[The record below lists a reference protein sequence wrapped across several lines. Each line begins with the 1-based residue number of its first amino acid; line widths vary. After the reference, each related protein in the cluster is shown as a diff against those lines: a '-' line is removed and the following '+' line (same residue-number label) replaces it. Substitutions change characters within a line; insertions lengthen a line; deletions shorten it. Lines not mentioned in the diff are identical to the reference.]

1 MSARTRNKLPRKDI
15 DMPFSNPVTKSRG
28 FTAIELMIM
37 LLVVA
42 ILAAIAVPNYSE
54 QIAAGQ
60 VTQAMPLASVAENG
74 VTTQYN
80 VTHQFPANNAAALL
94 PPANFIVS
102 NYVSSV
108 NVDSGGA
115 VTLTFGN
122 QANGR
127 LKGKFLSFRPAVVP
141 AYPQVPIAW
150 ICGMANVPA
159 QMTVNGENKTNLTVA
174 ELPFSCRA
182 N

>member
-1 MSARTRNKLPRKDI
+1 MQSYHFMRAHRA
-15 DMPFSNPVTKSRG
+15 
-28 FTAIELMIM
+28 FTAIELMVM

-54 QIAAGQ
+54 QIASAQ
-60 VTQAMPLASVAENG
+60 VVQSITLAAIAENG
-74 VTTQYN
+74 VAAYYATK
-80 VTHQFPANNAAALL
+80 HAFPEDNAAALL

-102 NYVSSV
+102 NYVSSLTV
-108 NVDSGGA
+108 QNGA
-115 VTLTFGN
+115 VTLGFGN
-122 QANGR
+122 QANGH
-127 LKGKFLSFRPAVVP
+127 LKGKFLSIRPAIVP

-159 QMTVNGENKTNLTVA
+159 QMTVNGENKTNLTLA
-174 ELPFSCRA
+174 ELPYSCRP